1 MEHTWVLTIAQDVH
15 LLSPM
20 LERFAGDAELGGFVN
35 TLLRERRDRQQMQ
48 IVLDST
54 GSPLTPR
61 ERDMLSGLL
70 TGKSN
75 RELADELYI
84 SEYTVK
90 RHLSNIYGKLG
101 VSSRAQAISF
111 FANRSEN

>member
-1 MEHTWVLTIAQDVH
+1 V
-15 LLSPM
+15 
-20 LERFAGDAELGGFVN
+20 
-35 TLLRERRDRQQMQ
+35 
-48 IVLDST
+48 VLDST

-75 RELADELYI
+75 RELAEEMFI

-90 RHLSNIYGKLG
+90 RHLSNLYTKLG
-101 VSSRAQAISF
+101 VSSRAQAIAF
-111 FANRSEN
+111 FSNRGEG